1 MNHIIL
7 LSYFFALLI
16 GMWAV
21 VYSYQF
27 FKVYKETFLRF
38 LMYYLIFL
46 NFTLF
51 IYFITNYLVINFP
64 DSNFANHNSVLITIM
79 FTFAILFWSGCIFSF
94 IRMIYGLTE
103 KTLPNKVNR
112 SISFGLMIMGIMCVI
127 SITTYIN
134 TASNKLF
141 FYVSIGQV
149 IIAMV
154 LFFSGTISIVWR
166 KKSEQKNKRQKAIKR
181 FGWMNIMGWV
191 FFFISP
197 FLAGMLKIQ
206 VLSIAIISL
215 NLMPII
221 WLRLYYLR
229 DYIQFSSEKNL
240 EFLNINVQK
249 YQLSN
254 REQEVMELILQG
266 KSNKE
271 IEDTLFISYN
281 TVKNHIYNLYQKLE
295 VRSRGQMISF
305 LIQNQKKSKK
315 NQTEG

>member
-1 MNHIIL
+1 MDHIIL

-21 VYSYQF
+21 VYSHQF

-38 LMYYLIFL
+38 LRYYLIFL

-64 DSNFANHNSVLITIM
+64 DSNFADHNSVLMTII

-112 SISFGLMIMGIMCVI
+112 SISFGLVIMGIMCVI

-197 FLAGMLKIQ
+197 FLAGMIKIQ

-229 DYIQFSSEKNL
+229 DYIQFSSEENL

-281 TVKNHIYNLYQKLE
+281 TVKNHIYNLYQKLG
-295 VRSRGQMISF
+295 VRSRSQMICF
-305 LIQNQKKSKK
+305 LIQNQKTLEKD
-315 NQTEG
+315 QTEG